1 MGIGIAS
8 RKWPRI
14 HGLGTAATGGCSTA
28 VQPVEKLVLLAAVQ
42 PDVQFAVRHV
52 KLVVDGHA
60 VVEE

>member
-1 MGIGIAS
+1 M
-8 RKWPRI
+8 
-14 HGLGTAATGGCSTA
+14 
-28 VQPVEKLVLLAAVQ
+28 QPVEKLVLLAAVQ